1 MEASFK
7 NPKYKIIVFDFDGTL
22 VPSNQIK
29 RDCFFSVAREYNN
42 DDRIIEKILD
52 HYKGDRTVIFSK
64 FAEELKLNKSALD
77 NLLLSYSKKTRKAI
91 SRLEFY
97 PGAINFIEAAKNL
110 GILTILSSATPHKE
124 INLIASDLKIQI
136 LFEKILGGPEPKES
150 RLKKIQCEYNCK
162 FQEILVIGDGE
173 DDYLSAKNTGAHFI
187 PVNDAIH
194 FSENHKKLNFNEIIL
209 K

>member
-1 MEASFK
+1 MEEVHK

-22 VPSNQIK
+22 VPSNLIK
-29 RDCFFSVAREYNN
+29 RECFFSVAREYINE
-42 DDRIIEKILD
+42 DIIIEKILD
-52 HYKGDRTVIFSK
+52 HCKGDRTVIFSK
-64 FAEELKLNKSALD
+64 FAKDLKLNKSALD
-77 NLLLSYSKKTRKAI
+77 NLLLSYSNKTRKAI

-97 PGAINFIEAAKNL
+97 PGAINFIKAAKNL
-110 GILTILSSATPHKE
+110 GILTILSSATPHEE

-136 LFEKILGGPEPKES
+136 LFEKILGGPESKES
-150 RLKKIQCEYNCK
+150 RLKKIQCENNCE

-187 PVNDAIH
+187 PVNDAVH
-194 FSENHKKLNFNEIIL
+194 FSENHTKLDFDEIIL